1 MTQVKPRVV
10 FVVDESFSPLWRAA
24 NSHASS
30 SDIKVISASEH
41 FSVSDLVREISS
53 FRADIVIFSWRGAF
67 DAAISSQKAKRA
79 LIEAKV
85 SLFLLI
91 PDLLGV
97 HQFSGDEQ
105 NRILMADGLLV
116 TSRELEFKYKS
127 MYKTENIQILHDF
140 PPFEALETISREKLP
155 RNVLQIIWVGN
166 SQWGRRAGFV
176 DHKGLHSFALP
187 VVEEVKKSC
196 PEISF
201 LVIDSATKKVPYD
214 KVLRTLRQSA
224 CLIFTSDSE
233 GTGLPLIEAA
243 ALGTPVVTLNVGIAS
258 ELLKGDLGNLIS
270 SRNVSLF
277 SDKVLE
283 VLRDLDG
290 YSKSIA
296 VAAERYKA
304 EIATDFKR
312 LELHSHQKGSWR
324 IQPYSWDF
332 GTFLKWKLRW
342 LRQLL
347 NSFLT
352 K

>member
-24 NSHASS
+24 SSHASS
-30 SDIKVISASEH
+30 VDTKVIPATEYYSISK
-41 FSVSDLVREISS
+41 LVREISN
-53 FRADIVIFSWRGAF
+53 FRADFVIFSWRGAF
-67 DAAISSQKAKRA
+67 DAVISSRRAQKN

-85 SLFLLI
+85 SIFLLI
-91 PDLLGV
+91 PDLIGV
-97 HQFSGDEQ
+97 HQFSSDEQ
-105 NRILMADGLLV
+105 SRISMADGLLV
-116 TSRELEFKYKS
+116 TSRELVFRYKT
-127 MYKTENIQILHDF
+127 MYKTETVQILHDF
-140 PPFEALETISREKLP
+140 PPFEALEAISREKLP
-155 RNVLQIIWVGN
+155 RNSLQIVWVGN

-187 VVEEVKKSC
+187 VVEEVKKTC

-201 LVIDSATKKVPYD
+201 LVIDSAAKKVPYN
-214 KVLRTLRQSA
+214 KVLRDLRQSA

-243 ALGTPVVTLNVGIAS
+243 ALGTPVVTLDVGIAS
-258 ELLKGDLGNLIS
+258 ELLKGNLGNLIS

-290 YSKSIA
+290 YSKDIA
-296 VAAERYKA
+296 IAAEKYRE
-304 EIATDFKR
+304 EIAPDFKR
-312 LELHSHQKGSWR
+312 LEMKSAQLGSWR
-324 IQPYSWDF
+324 TQTKLWDLRAS
-332 GTFLKWKLRW
+332 LKWKLRW

-347 NSFLT
+347 NNFLT
-352 K
+352 R